1 MPAEDVEL
9 TPLALGEGDVEVS
22 LLDVTRLADTE
33 SKAFRFLTPEEHE
46 EYERLRHPSRRRE
59 WLAARV
65 CLKTMLLRCRRLG
78 DPRECA
84 IVKDSRG
91 RPRLSFAPGLP
102 AHPGYDC
109 SLSHKK
115 RFACAG
121 ASSTPAIRI
130 GIDVEEVSP
139 RLLSLAN
146 AFAHDRDV
154 VIGSRPPEERL
165 TILWALKEACAKV
178 LGNGLAMAFR
188 DVTCEETAPGRH
200 RVTTADGLEL
210 RGRHIVHEGYVVALC
225 VGRTPG

>member
-1 MPAEDVEL
+1 MLAEDVEL
-9 TPLALGEGDVEVS
+9 IPLALGDGDVEVS
-22 LLDVTRLADTE
+22 LLDVTRLADAE
-33 SKAFRFLTPEEHE
+33 SKAFRFLAPEEHE
-46 EYERLRHPSRRRE
+46 EYERLRHPRRRRE

-65 CLKTMLLRCRRLG
+65 CLKTMLLRRRRLG

-84 IVKDSRG
+84 IAKDSRG
-91 RPRLSFAPGLP
+91 RPHLTFAPGLP
-102 AHPGYDC
+102 ADPGCDC
-109 SLSHKK
+109 SLSHKG

-121 ASSTPAIRI
+121 ASRTPDIRI

-139 RLLSLAN
+139 RLLRLAN

-154 VIGSRPPEERL
+154 LIGSRSSEERL

-178 LGNGLAMAFR
+178 LGNGLDMAFSG
-188 DVTCEETAPGRH
+188 VTCEETALGRH
-200 RVTTADGLEL
+200 RLTTADGLEL